1 MTPDPEVARLRKELV
16 GLFNLIQRIRK
27 ELAAIRKPGVE
38 GEDDHFNQMSDQLD
52 AIVETTEEA
61 TNTIMEQM
69 EAIEDLVQQARQ
81 EQNSPKTQTIL
92 DQITDR
98 SNVVFEACAFQDLTG
113 QRVTKVV
120 RTLKFIEERVNRLMQ
135 AWGAHALAQ
144 VKVEQEEKDP
154 DKALLHGPQRKSEAL
169 RQDDVDSLFGDGAG
183 AKDGDGD
190 DDLADK
196 EQFNQDDIDKLFG

>member
-1 MTPDPEVARLRKELV
+1 MPPDPEVARLRKELI

-38 GEDDHFNQMSDQLD
+38 ADDDHFNQMSDQLD

-69 EAIEDLVQQARQ
+69 EAIDDLVNKARQ
-81 EQNSPKTQTIL
+81 EKNSPATQKIL
-92 DQITDR
+92 DQINDR

-120 RTLKFIEERVNRLMQ
+120 RTIKFIEERVNRLMK

-144 VKVEQEEKDP
+144 VAVEAEETDP
-154 DKALLHGPQRKSEAL
+154 DKRLLHGPQRKSQAL
-169 RQDDVDSLFGDGAG
+169 GQDAVDSLFGDGG
-183 AKDGDGD
+183 KDGDGD
-190 DDLADK
+190 LEDK